1 MLSESIVIGFMGA
14 SVVGAGLVLAVYA
27 LIIPMSDR
35 IFKELTNEIKVN
47 LIEFDKLKSKITPDS
62 KKEMKRLNKLRSNM
76 ENLKKL
82 PTYLGIGVLITF
94 YLYCAST
101 FVDSLWLI
109 NSNLPYS
116 NSFVGNI
123 FITATVAFFIVGTL
137 AIVMVLVPMHNEFE
151 AITKKQKR
159 DSSKNPIPSQK

>member
-1 MLSESIVIGFMGA
+1 MEASIT
-14 SVVGAGLVLAVYA
+14 GAGLVLAVYA

-47 LIEFDKLKSKITPDS
+47 LIEFDKLKTKITPDS

-82 PTYLGIGVLITF
+82 PTYLGIGVFITF
-94 YLYCAST
+94 FLYCASI

-109 NSNLPYS
+109 NSNLPNS
-116 NSFVGNI
+116 NYFLGNI
-123 FITATVAFFIVGTL
+123 FIGATIAFFIVGEL
-137 AIVMVLVPMHNEFE
+137 AIAMVIVPMNNEFE
-151 AITKKQKR
+151 AITKKRK
-159 DSSKNPIPSQK
+159 S